1 MKKEIKSILK
11 KTTKIACVTCVAT
24 GAIAVM
30 TSGVALKAIGEGGK
44 YLVNTIKKIAI
55 GADESAT
62 QSEDVT
68 APESDFVVSSGS
80 TEA

>member
-30 TSGVALKAIGEGGK
+30 TSGVALKSIGEGGK
-44 YLVNTIKKIAI
+44 HLVNTIKKIATTSENNS
-55 GADESAT
+55 DEAIDAV
-62 QSEDVT
+62 EI
-68 APESDFVVSSGS
+68 
-80 TEA
+80 